1 MRVLHVE
8 QVAGVGVLRHQ
19 AQRLLQLTERAL
31 ATFEPAERET
41 VIRALAA
48 IRRNLSAG

>member
-1 MRVLHVE
+1 VIAAE
-8 QVAGVGVLRHQ
+8 TDT
-19 AQRLLQLTERAL
+19 LTERVL

-48 IRRNLSAG
+48 IRRNLGPRPG